1 MADYEIVYH
10 AAIQCYWCGHECGS
24 VRSKTPINH
33 PGAPI
38 EFNPRGGEPTVVRSL
53 GAVRCPRCGGPTFAE
68 NPEARRI
75 YPDFVFRQR
84 RPRRPKVA

>member
-1 MADYEIVYH
+1 MSTYEIVYH
-10 AAIQCYWCGHECGS
+10 ADIHCYWCGHQCGTVS
-24 VRSKTPINH
+24 SRTPINQ

-38 EFNPRGGEPTVVRSL
+38 AFQPRGEEARSVQSL
-53 GAVRCPRCGGPTFAE
+53 GAIRCQRCRGPVFAD
-68 NPEARRI
+68 NPDKRRV

>member
-1 MADYEIVYH
+1 VADYEIVYH
-10 AAIQCYWCGHECGS
+10 ADVHCYWCGHTCGTVS
-24 VRSKTPINH
+24 SRTPITQ

-38 EFNPRGGEPTVVRSL
+38 TYQPRGGDTQLLRAL
-53 GAVRCPRCGGPTFAE
+53 GQVRCPRCNGPVFAE
-68 NPEARRI
+68 NVEKRRV

>member
-10 AAIQCYWCGHECGS
+10 AEIHCYWCGHESGLVS
-24 VRSKTPINH
+24 SKTPINV
-33 PGAPI
+33 PGSPI
-38 EFNPRGGEPTVVRSL
+38 TYQPRGGESVVLRSL
-53 GAVRCPRCGGPTFAE
+53 GEIRCQRCRGPVFAD
-68 NPEARRI
+68 NPDKRRV